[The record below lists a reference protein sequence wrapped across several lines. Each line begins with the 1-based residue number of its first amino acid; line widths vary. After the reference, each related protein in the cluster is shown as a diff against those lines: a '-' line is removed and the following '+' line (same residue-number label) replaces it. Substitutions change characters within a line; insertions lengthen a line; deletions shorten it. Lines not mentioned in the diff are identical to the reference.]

1 MVKFSNSLWISLL
14 YCNFNISTTM
24 AIPSATY
31 WCYQMDGGTSGQDD
45 RATSYGDHRTR
56 ESSCQKCKDYK
67 EELRAHEKTTH
78 ELNAAC
84 KTYLDT
90 IEHLD
95 VKNEK
100 LKEAS
105 EILTRKMACVLEG
118 SDKLERLDDKFSNT
132 KLAQHF
138 DGDIKKLWEDL
149 NEAIVDDDQT
159 ISEVHRLHMVSEIM
173 KDVYKRCKDRA
184 DQHIRQFCFLGEK
197 ESLPNRAENTD
208 ISSNE
213 FAAIL
218 KCRRIYG
225 QKESVLATVKQTI
238 TDAVLDG
245 QASKRITTCEKMS
258 ANTKHMLTKFIED
271 VSECCWLMV
280 ISKPS
285 LCLNFNVV
293 GQKYENLENRF
304 VAIATEENVTS
315 SKHPEGS
322 VHMVVWPSVELEES
336 KTGFMVKGEVILV
349 SDKTSTPDTE

>member
-1 MVKFSNSLWISLL
+1 MMKRLKRLVCASKDVFPPIL
-14 YCNFNISTTM
+14 
-24 AIPSATY
+24 
-31 WCYQMDGGTSGQDD
+31 QDGGTSGQDD

-159 ISEVHRLHMVSEIM
+159 ISE
-173 KDVYKRCKDRA
+173 
-184 DQHIRQFCFLGEK
+184 
-197 ESLPNRAENTD
+197 
-208 ISSNE
+208 E